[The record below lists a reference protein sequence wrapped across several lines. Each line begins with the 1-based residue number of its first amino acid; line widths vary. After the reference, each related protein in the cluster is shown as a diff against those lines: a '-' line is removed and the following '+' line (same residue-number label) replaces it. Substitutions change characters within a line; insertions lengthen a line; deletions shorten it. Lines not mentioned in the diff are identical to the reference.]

1 MVGLVV
7 VGEELKTDVMTSVQS
22 YFDEAAN
29 VLVLLSVKFAP
40 DTFDVRLKHLGDFKF
55 VLEAADAP

>member
-1 MVGLVV
+1 
-7 VGEELKTDVMTSVQS
+7 MTSVLS

-29 VLVLLSVKFAP
+29 VLILPLVKFGP
-40 DTFDVRLKHLGDFKF
+40 DSFNVGLKHLGDFKF